1 MEKLTLNKMTGK
13 DNDNTQT
20 INLIENEP
28 NPIADEI
35 SLRAIDELLN
45 LEKLKT
51 ISRVKPEQVSN
62 LVKLYAFA
70 DTFKTA
76 FPRSLA
82 DYVLQLQISLNGL
95 GRRELVQLVQ
105 QRGGELMLDQ
115 RPQTS
120 KNIFK

>member
-76 FPRSLA
+76 FPRYLA